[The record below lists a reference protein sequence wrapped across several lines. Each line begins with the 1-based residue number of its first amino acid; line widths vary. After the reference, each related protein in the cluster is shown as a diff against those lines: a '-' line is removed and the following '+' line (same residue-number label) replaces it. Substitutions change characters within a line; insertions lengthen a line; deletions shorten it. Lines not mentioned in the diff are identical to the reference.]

1 MANRTAATEEILKF
15 IDMILPGSD
24 NVAIYTELLG
34 KLTDSEFEAYMRK
47 LEIEEECLSIV
58 SANQQKPRLSLQ
70 RNLEVAKKLGHSFFE
85 RLWLTDPHT
94 GTTYLTPIPYMVID
108 LPLRRQAQRLEK
120 KVSIPH
126 DNFHTDVMTGQAT
139 GPSKGAS
146 LSFPELQVLYAQG
159 LESTIEELIKFRGGD
174 EEAYRAMNKAI
185 VNQGSVYLDTV
196 RGNSRVKSTET
207 LSAFLKAA
215 HLDNNL

>member
-1 MANRTAATEEILKF
+1 MANRKAAMEELLKF
-15 IDMILPGSD
+15 VELILPGSE
-24 NVAIYTELLG
+24 NTKIYNETLG
-34 KLTDSEFEAYMRK
+34 KLSDPEFAEYMHK
-47 LEIEEECLSIV
+47 LASGEECLSLV
-58 SANQQKPRLSLQ
+58 SANNESPKLSLA
-70 RNLEVAKKLGHSFFE
+70 RNLQVAKKLDYSFFQ

-94 GTTYLTPIPYMVID
+94 GTVYLTPIPYMVID
-108 LPLRRQAQRLEK
+108 VPLRRQAQRLDK

-174 EEAYRAMNKAI
+174 EVAYRAMNKAI
-185 VNQGSVYLDTV
+185 VNQGSVHLDSV

-207 LSAFLKAA
+207 LSTFLKAA